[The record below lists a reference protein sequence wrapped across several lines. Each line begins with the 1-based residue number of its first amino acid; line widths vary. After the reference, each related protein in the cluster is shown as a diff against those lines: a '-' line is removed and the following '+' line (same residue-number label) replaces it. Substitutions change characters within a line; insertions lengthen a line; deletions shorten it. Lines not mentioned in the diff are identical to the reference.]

1 MCARIPR
8 ISIELKVHLLDITG
22 VCLQI
27 IISFLALMEKNVK
40 YDTGTLVEWHSVT
53 TDLNRIERVNNWASS
68 VMNEEAVII
77 TKGGKGL
84 CS

>member
-1 MCARIPR
+1 
-8 ISIELKVHLLDITG
+8 
-22 VCLQI
+22 
-27 IISFLALMEKNVK
+27 MEKNVK
-40 YDTGTLVEWHSVT
+40 YDTGTLVEWRSVT
-53 TDLNRIERVNNWASS
+53 TDLNRIERVNNSALS